1 MSCNVDPN
9 WLDAY
14 ADESCTPEE
23 REGIETHLR
32 ACNACAMEALNRVQ
46 AKRVI
51 RAAANRYAP
60 SAEFQRR
67 VEASVRGEQPG
78 VKRGWRTVP
87 LGRTLAW
94 LPQWAAV
101 AGAMLLV
108 VASAVF
114 WTGHVRQEQA
124 LGQLVDLHVAT
135 TASSNPVDVIS
146 TDRHTVKPWFQGK
159 LPYAFN
165 LPELQGTPFKLI
177 GGKLAYAQHTAGAQ
191 LLFELRKHQI
201 SVFIF
206 QNQFQDQPGM
216 HLPAGSIR
224 AKGFSTESWS
234 EGGLHY
240 TIIGDAAAGDL
251 HQLSDLIR
259 AAAR

>member
-1 MSCNVDPN
+1 MNCNVDPN

-14 ADESCTPEE
+14 ADESCSPEE

-32 ACNACAMEALNRVQ
+32 ACNACAIEVLNRVQ
-46 AKRVI
+46 AKRTI
-51 RAAANRYAP
+51 RAAASRYAP

-67 VEASVRGEQPG
+67 VEASLRGEKAG
-78 VKRGWRTVP
+78 VRWGVRTANK
-87 LGRTLAW
+87 GRLFAW

-101 AGAMLLV
+101 AAAMLLV
-108 VASAVF
+108 VASGVF
-114 WTGHVRQEQA
+114 WTGHLRREQA
-124 LGQLVDLHVAT
+124 LGQLVDLHIAT

-191 LLFELRKHQI
+191 LLFELRKHEI

-206 QNQFQDQPGM
+206 QDQFQDQPGM
-216 HLPAGSIR
+216 RLPGGSVR
-224 AKGFSTESWS
+224 AKGFSAESWS

-240 TIIGDAAAGDL
+240 TIVGDAAAADL
-251 HQLSDLIR
+251 HQLSDLLR

>member
-1 MSCNVDPN
+1 MNCNVDTN

-23 REGIETHLR
+23 REGIEAHLR
-32 ACNACAMEALNRVQ
+32 ACNGCAVEALSRVQ
-46 AKRVI
+46 AKRAV
-51 RAAANRYAP
+51 RAAASRYAP
-60 SAEFQRR
+60 SEEFQRK
-67 VEASVRGEQPG
+67 VEASLRSEQAG
-78 VKRGWRTVP
+78 LKRGWRMASP
-87 LGRTLAW
+87 DRSFPW

-101 AGAMLLV
+101 AAMLLLV
-108 VASAVF
+108 VASGVF
-114 WTGHVRQEQA
+114 WTGHARREQA

-135 TASSNPVDVIS
+135 TASSNPVDVVS

-165 LPELQGTPFKLI
+165 LPELQGTPFKLL

-191 LLFELRKHQI
+191 LLFELRKHEI

-206 QNQFQDQPGM
+206 QDQFQDQPGM
-216 HLPAGSIR
+216 RLPGGSVR
-224 AKGFSTESWS
+224 AKGFSAESWS

-240 TIIGDAAAGDL
+240 TIVGDAAPGDL
-251 HQLSDLIR
+251 HQLSDLLR